1 MSNSKVTVIDSRV
14 YKVYFRSSTED
25 AMEVP
30 RGEVMACVVI
40 AADIED
46 AIRKAHEAFPGM
58 KIGSC
63 FTDTL
68 DTGGYRLEKV
78 VL

>member
-1 MSNSKVTVIDSRV
+1 MSKQAIKVIDSRI

-25 AMEVP
+25 ITETP
-30 RGEVMACVVI
+30 EGEIMACVVV
-40 AADIED
+40 APEIED
-46 AIRKAHEAFPGM
+46 ALRKAHEAFPGRS
-58 KIGSC
+58 IGSC

-68 DTGGYRLEKV
+68 DTSGYRLEKV